1 MTLEYRICHNCG
13 ASLTPDQAY
22 CPRCGAQYIE
32 QVIQEPGAP
41 LPPQQAQ
48 VPYQPQGQSYAQSP
62 TSSPNYPSNYGQQAQ
77 MTPGQVGGSP
87 EPPPPQSRKGVSPF
101 LIIAIVV
108 VALLFLVGTG
118 SLFYNLGQRN
128 SPQPGTTPTPGIT
141 PTPAPTQGTT
151 PTPTPKITPQTTPTA
166 TSFRVPA
173 SSTTVS
179 SLSIDTAS
187 NISVPHVLYNPKL
200 VANGRNSHGYVPFQT
215 TSPPAVAHKLES

>member
-1 MTLEYRICHNCG
+1 MTLQYRICHNCG

-22 CPRCGAQYIE
+22 CPQCGAQYIE
-32 QVIQEPGAP
+32 PVIQEPGA
-41 LPPQQAQ
+41 LPPPQAQ
-48 VPYQPQGQSYAQSP
+48 VPYQPQGQGYATPP

-108 VALLFLVGTG
+108 VALLLLVGTG

-141 PTPAPTQGTT
+141 PAPTQGTT
-151 PTPTPKITPQTTPTA
+151 PTPAPKITPQTTPTA

-173 SSTTVS
+173 SSTTES

-200 VANGRNSHGYVPFQT
+200 VAHGRNSH
-215 TSPPAVAHKLES
+215 

>member
-1 MTLEYRICHNCG
+1 MTLQYRICHNCG

-32 QVIQEPGAP
+32 PVIQEPGAP

-87 EPPPPQSRKGVSPF
+87 EPQPPQSRKGVSPF

-108 VALLFLVGTG
+108 VALLLLVGTG
-118 SLFYNLGQRN
+118 SLFYTLGQHN
-128 SPQPGTTPTPGIT
+128 SSQTGTTPTPGIT
-141 PTPAPTQGTT
+141 PTPTPTQETT
-151 PTPTPKITPQTTPTA
+151 PTPTPQITPQTTPTA
-166 TSFRVPA
+166 TSLRVPA

-179 SLSIDTAS
+179 SLSVDKAS
-187 NISVPHVLYNPKL
+187 NISIPHDLYNPSL
-200 VANGRNSHGYVPFQT
+200 VANEHNSH
-215 TSPPAVAHKLES
+215 

>member
-1 MTLEYRICHNCG
+1 MTLQYRICHNCG

-32 QVIQEPGAP
+32 PVIQEPAP
-41 LPPQQAQ
+41 LPPTAQ
-48 VPYQPQGQSYAQSP
+48 IPYQPQGQSYAQPP
-62 TSSPNYPSNYGQQAQ
+62 TSSPYYSSSYGEQAQ

-87 EPPPPQSRKGVSPF
+87 QPQPPQSRKGVSPL

-108 VALLFLVGTG
+108 VALLVLVGTG

-128 SPQPGTTPTPGIT
+128 SPQPGTTPIPGIT

-151 PTPTPKITPQTTPTA
+151 PTPTPQITPQTTPTA
-166 TSFRVPA
+166 TALNVPA

-179 SLSIDTAS
+179 SLSVDKALQ
-187 NISVPHVLYNPKL
+187 ISIPHI
-200 VANGRNSHGYVPFQT
+200 SFHSQ
-215 TSPPAVAHKLES
+215 

>member
-1 MTLEYRICHNCG
+1 MTLQYRICHNCG
-13 ASLTPDQAY
+13 ASLTPDQGY

-32 QVIQEPGAP
+32 SVIQEPGAP

-62 TSSPNYPSNYGQQAQ
+62 TSSPNYPSSYGQQAQ
-77 MTPGQVGGSP
+77 ITPGQVGGSP

-108 VALLFLVGTG
+108 VALLLLVGTG

-151 PTPTPKITPQTTPTA
+151 PVPTPTPQITPQTTPTA
-166 TSFRVPA
+166 TSFRMPA
-173 SSTTVS
+173 SSTIVD
-179 SLSIDTAS
+179 SLSVDKALT
-187 NISVPHVLYNPKL
+187 ISVPHILFH
-200 VANGRNSHGYVPFQT
+200 SQ
-215 TSPPAVAHKLES
+215 

>member
-1 MTLEYRICHNCG
+1 MTLQYRICHNCG

-32 QVIQEPGAP
+32 QVIQEPVAP

-108 VALLFLVGTG
+108 VALLVLVGTG

-128 SPQPGTTPTPGIT
+128 SSQPGTTPTPGS
-141 PTPAPTQGTT
+141 T
-151 PTPTPKITPQTTPTA
+151 PTPTPQITPQTTPTA

-179 SLSIDTAS
+179 SLAVDTAFNS
-187 NISVPHVLYNPKL
+187 SVPRVLYN
-200 VANGRNSHGYVPFQT
+200 SQ
-215 TSPPAVAHKLES
+215 